1 MLVPVQWSIKFI
13 AAIAELCT
21 ELLVII
27 ILMIMVV
34 DYCDDTTLNHTKH
47 IQWNTNMKRSC
58 KITKQKTHC
67 YDYQDVNHY
76 QALIIGFAFC
86 VDPLWPYDI

>member
-1 MLVPVQWSIKFI
+1 MLVYQFSDQLSLLQPF
-13 AAIAELCT
+13 AGLCT

-27 ILMIMVV
+27 VITIVVV
-34 DYCDDTTLNHTKH
+34 DCCNDTTLYHTKH
-47 IQWNTNMKRSC
+47 MHWSTNIKTSC

-86 VDPLWPYDI
+86 VDPL